1 METLKIF
8 YTNDN
13 THIQNSYLLIARKVI
28 IEKVNDIIIERRLKD
43 YQVTRNINSYV
54 REWIGHNRLY
64 RLGLF
69 KSHTK
74 HVDLEENMPKWKEII
89 WFILGGI

>member
-1 METLKIF
+1 METLKIS

-13 THIQNSYLLIARKVI
+13 THIQNSYLLITRKV
-28 IEKVNDIIIERRLKD
+28 IIERRLKD
-43 YQVTRNINSYV
+43 YQVTRNIDSYV

-74 HVDLEENMPKWKEII
+74 HVDLEENIPKWKEII